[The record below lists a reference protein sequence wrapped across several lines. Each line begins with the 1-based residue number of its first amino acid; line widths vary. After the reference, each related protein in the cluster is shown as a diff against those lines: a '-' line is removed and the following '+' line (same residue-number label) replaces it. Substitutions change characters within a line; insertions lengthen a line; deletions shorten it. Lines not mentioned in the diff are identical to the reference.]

1 MFELINIDDVI
12 KAIQI
17 DLSIRYVLYQC
28 NSYRVGRC
36 FLNFKD
42 AFDIGLKKFG
52 KDNFYIELQADY
64 GGFMVDRLN
73 IKTISKVTDFDKMKE
88 LATDINFNQNLDIY
102 KTNEYYNEFIKA
114 ELIMEEWY
122 EFYTDYGLVQQN

>member
-1 MFELINIDDVI
+1 MFESINIDDVI
-12 KAIQI
+12 KAIQF
-17 DLSIRYVLYQC
+17 DFTIRYVLYQC

-42 AFDIGLKKFG
+42 AFDVGLKKFG

-64 GGFMVDRLN
+64 GGFMVDRIN
-73 IKTISKVTDFDKMKE
+73 IKTVSKVTDLKKKKK

-102 KTNEYYNEFIKA
+102 KTNVYYNEFIKT
-114 ELIMEEWY
+114 ELNMEE
-122 EFYTDYGLVQQN
+122 